1 MRKSGALAHARI
13 SPIFGNKRFY
23 TRRAEAVNNFLLAG
37 ALLLRLRGEKIRSK
51 KSSKNKEKMLNNLRR
66 LRTFSA
72 TLKLTNRDFLLAS
85 KNH

>member
-1 MRKSGALAHARI
+1 MRFH
-13 SPIFGNKRFY
+13 
-23 TRRAEAVNNFLLAG
+23 TRHPVAVNNFLLAG